1 MKFMDRLRNFIAAR
15 KRTEEGAGSISLM
28 VASLAVTI
36 MAGMALTSAT
46 LSLSTT
52 YDQLSQR
59 QADAAVDLAL
69 NDAVNIMNAGNC
81 FIAQSNSPDGK
92 WRWQIFKTKNEQMP
106 MDNNEPNVYSGC
118 PTYEDKWV
126 LIVAT
131 GKGRENTLSKKI
143 AVYKTYGTASTKK
156 PEIIIGDTGS
166 RAIPQAITGKKIVLN
181 NNKKIE
187 QDPGVTGSNG
197 SMYVGSEG
205 LTCDNSEMK
214 INVSSVKGTASDQ
227 LTNCPVYGD
236 FNSQKTSN
244 FGANS
249 YLYGDLCST
258 VSVAS
263 ESAPMIKG
271 NLKNA
276 DASCASKV
284 KGTFYGYLPDPRD
297 GIKFTGTQCSDWS
310 TMSAKI
316 MGMKGDENMA
326 DLRDCPAA
334 QINSSLNT
342 TSAKELE
349 IQGNI
354 TILLNEGSNVKNLE
368 ISSVDGKPYT
378 LSFATPS
385 PLSSISE
392 SKCGVPG
399 STNTY
404 NNITY
409 GSGTSGVLYS
419 ACSLTV
425 SNSIINGQVYAGET
439 LTMSSSSLN
448 YSLVELP
455 YAFRSVKDIGK
466 GSQLIR
472 VY

>member
-92 WRWQIFKTKNEQMP
+92 WRWQIFKTKNEKMP
-106 MDNNEPNVYSGC
+106 MSNEQDDVYSGC

-131 GKGRENTLSKKI
+131 GKGRDNTFSKKI

-166 RAIPQAITGKKIVLN
+166 NAIPQAITGKKVVLT

-187 QDPGVTGSNG
+187 QATGVTGSNG

-205 LTCDNSEMK
+205 LNCVDSEMK
-214 INVSSVKGTASDQ
+214 INIHSSNTANSQ
-227 LTNCPVYGD
+227 ITRCSIYGD
-236 FNSQKTSN
+236 VNTNGKGQ
-244 FGANS
+244 S
-249 YLYGDLCST
+249 YFSASPLYGDLCST
-258 VSVAS
+258 VSVTS
-263 ESAPMIKG
+263 QSAPMIKG
-271 NLKNA
+271 NLKNT

-297 GIKFTGTQCSDWS
+297 GVKFTETQCSSWS
-310 TMSAKI
+310 TMREKI
-316 MGMKGDENMA
+316 MGMKGDKNMA
-326 DLRDCPAA
+326 DLRGCTAA
-334 QINSSLNT
+334 QINSTLNSSGGKT
-342 TSAKELE
+342 ILL
-349 IQGNI
+349 QGNV
-354 TILLNEGSNVKNLE
+354 TILLNEGASAQNIA
-368 ISSVDGKPYT
+368 ISSTDGKPYT

-385 PLSSISE
+385 PLSSVSE

-404 NNITY
+404 NKITY
-409 GSGTSGVLYS
+409 SSGTSGVLYS

-425 SNSIINGQVYAGET
+425 NNSTINGQLYAGET
-439 LTMSSSSLN
+439 LTMDSTSLN

-466 GSQLIR
+466 GRQLIR